1 MFIILFFYDVRSC
14 FGMANSYVDLAV
26 TWAHVI
32 IDPRWL
38 NVLSSYGVWVCNR
51 RSEVHWDTLHL
62 SSEPSL

>member
-1 MFIILFFYDVRSC
+1 MFIILVFYDVRSC

-38 NVLSSYGVWVCNR
+38 NVLSSYGV
-51 RSEVHWDTLHL
+51 
-62 SSEPSL
+62 